1 MAANDYNTHSEFTV
15 VVMNETIRGA
25 QVVPIYKHK
34 AKPIQ
39 VQKFI
44 AS

>member
-1 MAANDYNTHSEFTV
+1 MAANDYNTDSEFTV
-15 VVMNETIRGA
+15 GINVTIRGA
-25 QVVPIYKHK
+25 HVVPIYKHK

>member
-1 MAANDYNTHSEFTV
+1 MAMNDYNTDSLFTV
-15 VVMNETIRGA
+15 EMNVTIRGA